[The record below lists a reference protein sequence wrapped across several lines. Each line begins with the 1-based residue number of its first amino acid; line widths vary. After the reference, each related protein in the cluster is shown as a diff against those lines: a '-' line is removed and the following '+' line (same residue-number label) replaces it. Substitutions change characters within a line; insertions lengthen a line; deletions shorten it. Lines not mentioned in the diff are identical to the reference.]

1 MVFMKELV
9 KDTGGFLSYSSIT
22 FFFLGL
28 FFCENGEIRTVL
40 WFSENTGFEIK
51 ELLW

>member
-9 KDTGGFLSYSSIT
+9 KETGGFLSYSSIT

-28 FFCENGEIRTVL
+28 FFCENGEFRTHSLVL
-40 WFSENTGFEIK
+40 REQWF
-51 ELLW
+51 